1 MQNSVN
7 GLQGPPKFSLKCRTF
22 IQFPYKKRL
31 KSLITCC
38 LFIENWLNNSKVLH
52 LSSERHPHCEQGGWS
67 PINQGKK
74 TKIYLYEIL
83 LFPTINWRYR
93 SRRNHF
99 TLTGPKPI
107 IWMSFFHKHIYAILI
122 FLSCCVKVHFGDNS
136 FAVRAVVIL
145 FYKKRIRR
153 FLWWNE

>member
-74 TKIYLYEIL
+74 RKFICTKSFYFQQLIGDIGRDEIISLWQVLSQLFGCLFFTNIFMQFWSFYRVVLRSISVIIL
-83 LFPTINWRYR
+83 LRYVQ
-93 SRRNHF
+93 
-99 TLTGPKPI
+99 L
-107 IWMSFFHKHIYAILI
+107 
-122 FLSCCVKVHFGDNS
+122 
-136 FAVRAVVIL
+136 
-145 FYKKRIRR
+145 
-153 FLWWNE
+153 